1 VNTGLVPTMGAL
13 HDGHRALLRRARAE
27 CDRVVMSLFVNP
39 AQFGPGED
47 FARYPRD
54 PERDRAIATE
64 EGVDELFAPDL
75 AEIYPDGFDT
85 RVTVGDVAD
94 RFEGAFRPGHFQG
107 VATVVL
113 KLLHLVRPDAAY
125 FGRKDAQQLAVIR
138 RMVTDLAVPVE
149 TRAVDT
155 VREPD
160 GLALSSRNALLSPAE
175 RRRAPS
181 LHRALRARDPARC
194 EGDLDYLAV
203 VDPDTFRE
211 VPPRPGALVIGAARF
226 GAVRLIDNIRIEE
239 P

>member
-1 VNTGLVPTMGAL
+1 VA
-13 HDGHRALLRRARAE
+13 
-27 CDRVVMSLFVNP
+27 SIFVNRL
-39 AQFGPGED
+39 QFEPGGD
-47 FARYPRD
+47 FERYPRTL
-54 PERDRAIATE
+54 ERDCRVLEKA
-64 EGVDELFAPDL
+64 GCDVVFAPDEREMYPEPQEMFVTPPRT
-75 AEIYPDGFDT
+75 AEELCGL
-85 RVTVGDVAD
+85 
-94 RFEGAFRPGHFQG
+94 FRPGHFQG